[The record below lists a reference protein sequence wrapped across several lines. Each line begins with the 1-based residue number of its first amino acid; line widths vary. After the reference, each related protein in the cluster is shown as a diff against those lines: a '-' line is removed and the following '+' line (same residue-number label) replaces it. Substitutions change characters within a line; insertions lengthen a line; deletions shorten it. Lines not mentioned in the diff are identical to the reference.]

1 MTTQK
6 QIKEWVPEAVYSFQ
20 SIMPPMVTE
29 LNDMKA
35 MARMRGIMEKKKG
48 MAQKPSPLLY
58 MCTHVILLIQIK

>member
-35 MARMRGIMEKKKG
+35 MARMRGIMEKK
-48 MAQKPSPLLY
+48 
-58 MCTHVILLIQIK
+58 